1 MGADVAENDG
11 IVKAME
17 NLWKE
22 SRANYYIK
30 RYVHEA
36 QQRVNSMQSPDP
48 EPLKRVGCY
57 SMCVVDDESFGRAET
72 VSARFCGRSLGV

>member
-1 MGADVAENDG
+1 MMAVNGCRRGREQQDCEG
-11 IVKAME
+11 SEKAME

-36 QQRVNSMQSPDP
+36 QQRVNRMQFPDQ
-48 EPLKRVGCY
+48 ELLEWVGCY
-57 SMCVVDDESFGRAET
+57 AICVVDDESF
-72 VSARFCGRSLGV
+72 